1 MVGSV
6 QWLHNSLLDGWVR
19 QQLYLSNLLA
29 KCLKKKISLLDLL
42 FTSLQGRKY
51 EIVMDLDLTTE

>member
-19 QQLYLSNLLA
+19 EQLYLSNLLA
-29 KCLKKKISLLDLL
+29 KCLKNKTSLLDML
-42 FTSLQGRKY
+42 FASLQGRKY
-51 EIVMDLDLTTE
+51 EIAVDLDLTIE